1 MKGGL
6 TVPAK
11 RWKDNLK
18 KLRNNKRNDVRL
30 KIKLYVKNRV
40 KYLFLYRSYES
51 IRASNDTNN
60 VTSML
65 KGSYAIWH
73 DRFKVSRCFD
83 KKP

>member
-30 KIKLYVKNRV
+30 KIKLYVKIEWNIYFSTDPMNQMKRV
-40 KYLFLYRSYES
+40 GIQTMSLL
-51 IRASNDTNN
+51 
-60 VTSML
+60 
-65 KGSYAIWH
+65 
-73 DRFKVSRCFD
+73 C
-83 KKP
+83 